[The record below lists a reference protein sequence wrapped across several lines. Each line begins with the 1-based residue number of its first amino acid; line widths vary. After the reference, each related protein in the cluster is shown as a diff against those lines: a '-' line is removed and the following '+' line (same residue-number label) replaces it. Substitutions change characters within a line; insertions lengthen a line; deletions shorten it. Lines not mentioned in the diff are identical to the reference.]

1 MHLTR
6 LTAGITLLAFTLA
19 CGDGDDGDSTSAGP
33 SGGSLKVIT
42 VEDLPADPERS
53 GDLTYFS
60 LRDNAVVDGAE
71 GATDK
76 WDLAFQSVT
85 ILTNSGSSGPGDG
98 AGLVLT
104 GVNFDELDELPSD
117 GWNADANGAPALAQG
132 AWYTYTG
139 AEGRPPHAI
148 LLNPGVVLGI
158 RTADGRYAKME
169 ISSYY
174 KGGAAVPG
182 EGDQSRYYNFRY
194 VFQPDGSR
202 SFD

>member
-60 LRDNAVVDGAE
+60 LRDNAGVDGAE

-85 ILTNSGSSGPGDG
+85 ILTNSGSSGPGS
-98 AGLVLT
+98 A
-104 GVNFDELDELPSD
+104 
-117 GWNADANGAPALAQG
+117 
-132 AWYTYTG
+132 
-139 AEGRPPHAI
+139 
-148 LLNPGVVLGI
+148 
-158 RTADGRYAKME
+158 
-169 ISSYY
+169 
-174 KGGAAVPG
+174 
-182 EGDQSRYYNFRY
+182 
-194 VFQPDGSR
+194 GSR
-202 SFD
+202 GPSTRYFSGPSTFLVRSPM